1 MGVEAFHPDYQY
13 PANQSG
19 DGLFDVIARVV
30 EGYPFASFVTLAERL
45 GVAQSYLAKVLSISS
60 STLQRRR
67 SSSFNAAESGRI
79 YQLEQLVALAEKTVG
94 DRKDALRW
102 LSNPNPN
109 LGAVPLDLARTA
121 PGLEAVKRYLEQIAD
136 GVYL

>member
-1 MGVEAFHPDYQY
+1 MEAFHPEHQQ
-13 PANQSG
+13 PTLSSG
-19 DGLFDVIARVV
+19 DKLSDVIARVK
-30 EGYPFASFVTLAERL
+30 EGYPFASFVSLAERL
-45 GVAQSYLAKVLSISS
+45 GVAQTYLANVLAISS

-67 SSSFNAAESGRI
+67 GGNFNISESGRI
-79 YQLEQLVALAEKTVG
+79 YQLEQLVGLAEKTVG
-94 DRKDALRW
+94 DQKDARRW
-102 LSNPNPN
+102 LSTPNAT